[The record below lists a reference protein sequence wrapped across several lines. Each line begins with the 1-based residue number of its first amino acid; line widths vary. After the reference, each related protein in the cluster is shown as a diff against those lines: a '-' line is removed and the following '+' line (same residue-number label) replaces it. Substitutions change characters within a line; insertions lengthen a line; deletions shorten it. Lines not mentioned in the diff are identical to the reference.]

1 MVVCVCVRAHAF
13 VSSFTFVTTPRLY
26 SVCEQATH
34 RYNYLIVV
42 PNELT
47 NREAFTVLALCCK
60 ARRKRLETRDL
71 VECFS
76 PLL

>member
-42 PNELT
+42 PNELK
-47 NREAFTVLALCCK
+47 NREAFTVLALCSVVK
-60 ARRKRLETRDL
+60 H
-71 VECFS
+71 VGS
-76 PLL
+76 G